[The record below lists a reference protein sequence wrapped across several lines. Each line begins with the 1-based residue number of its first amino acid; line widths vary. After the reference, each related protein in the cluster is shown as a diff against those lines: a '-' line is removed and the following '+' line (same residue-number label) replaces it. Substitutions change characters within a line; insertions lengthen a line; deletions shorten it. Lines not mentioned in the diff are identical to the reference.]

1 MAFDVSG
8 TLLKFTIEGQSFRL
22 AADVNLT
29 KILSTF
35 ANEMVPSSGEAMLKK
50 TKRIPTGEGF
60 VLLVNSEE
68 AEDLKT
74 FADSLTD
81 LKISYTNAA
90 GDEFKCEG
98 AIEFENLES
107 EESRATIQV
116 HPRTTWTPII
126 AS

>member
-1 MAFDVSG
+1 MAFDTVGSA
-8 TLLKFTIEGQSFRL
+8 LKFTIEGQSFRL
-22 AADVNLT
+22 AADVNIT
-29 KILSTF
+29 KILNTF

-68 AEDLKT
+68 AEDLEA
-74 FADSLTD
+74 FADSIND

-98 AIEFENLES
+98 IIEFENLES
-107 EESRATIQV
+107 EEGRAAVQV
-116 HPRTTWTPII
+116 HPRAKWTSII